1 VPLLDQGA
9 KLVSRDVNAVE
20 VRVTVES
27 LHLFALHSY
36 FSPCLFVGVT
46 VQISQGYFENATSK
60 TVGGN
65 FLAGRLVAWG

>member
-20 VRVTVES
+20 VRIAVES
-27 LHLFALHSY
+27 LHLFDLHSY
-36 FSPCLFVGVT
+36 FSPGLFVCVT
-46 VQISQGYFENATSK
+46 VQIGQGYFENATSK

-65 FLAGRLVAWG
+65 FLTGRLVGWG